1 MNYTPIIMK
10 KILLLTLLTGLG
22 GSLSAQSLTS
32 SDEVSN
38 EFQEVK
44 AVRLTYPAKAESSS
58 ANLIWSEDFSNG
70 IPAGWSQI
78 GTPSLALWEYR
89 GPNTTPND
97 TVGSRGCWAGS
108 LQSGNSGDPIA
119 SPTASNGFMI
129 FDSDFLH
136 SNGDRATNGQG
147 TVPAPHV
154 GRLRTDTIDLS
165 AENGA
170 ELSFYTYARRFQ
182 SLWLIA
188 VSTDGGVTFPDTVEV
203 IPTSEVP
210 LNASTAQN
218 AFYRT
223 NLSNIVANQSY
234 VVLEF
239 IFDGNTPGTGRYF
252 WMIDDI
258 ELNLPPANLL
268 VFTGATAPGTSSES
282 PAHDIIYNG
291 GNGYAQ
297 YLHLPL
303 KQNVPI
309 EFDSNILNYGSAS
322 QSNVK
327 LEVEIWDA
335 NSSLITTLSS
345 PSVTSLNP
353 FDTAY
358 YTTLT
363 TSSWTPSTA
372 GDYTIVYKAVSDS
385 ISSSTTT
392 STDTFNLFIGD
403 KYSLDDR
410 VASNYFGSNTGN
422 NGMIAVGVMYALEQE
437 DTAGPAGFVH
447 LQGVDMLMSCL
458 TDSTADIEIT
468 FFDTAG
474 FVFNSGFP
482 SGAPTLFRRVYS
494 FDGTVPCNL
503 VNFSL
508 EGAQGEPLK
517 LPVGTYYMIVNLYP
531 NATDGVIR
539 FANSNT
545 WGQPAPASVH
555 QNQNGDWFSGFSSG
569 STYPAPHMRLVMS
582 EPSDISIKEEDLAD
596 FSVYPNPTT
605 GNGFIEFAQ
614 PGTYKLKVLT
624 MLGQEVHSQV
634 LNLNANEK
642 AELDLDQL
650 SNGIYLVSISNAQ
663 GDTKTVQLTI
673 QN

>member
-1 MNYTPIIMK
+1 MK
-10 KILLLTLLTGLG
+10 KILLLTLITGLG
-22 GSLSAQSLTS
+22 SSLAAQHITN
-32 SDEVSN
+32 SDAVSN
-38 EFQEVK
+38 EYQEAK

-58 ANLIWSEDFSNG
+58 TSLIWSEDFSNG
-70 IPAGWSQI
+70 IPAGWSQA
-78 GTPSLALWEYR
+78 GTPALALWEYR
-89 GPNTTPND
+89 GPNTAPND

-108 LQSGNSGDPIA
+108 LQSGNTGDPIA

-170 ELSFYTYARRFQ
+170 ELSFYTYARRYQ
-182 SLWLIA
+182 SVWLIA
-188 VSTDGGVTFPDTVEV
+188 VSIDGGVTFPDTVEV
-203 IPTSEVP
+203 IPATEVP
-210 LNASTAQN
+210 LNSSTAQN

-239 IFDGNTPGTGRYF
+239 IFEGAASGSGRYF

-268 VFTGATAPGTSSES
+268 VFTGAIAPGTNSAS
-282 PAHDIIYNG
+282 PAHDIIFNSG
-291 GNGYAQ
+291 SGSAK

-309 EFDSNILNYGSAS
+309 EFDSNILNYGSAT
-322 QSNVK
+322 QNNVK
-327 LEVEIWDA
+327 LEVEIWDT
-335 NSSLITTLSS
+335 NSTLVTTLSS
-345 PSVTSLNP
+345 PSVAVLNP

-363 TSSWTPSTA
+363 TSSWSATAA

-385 ISSSTTT
+385 ISSSNTTVA
-392 STDTFNLFIGD
+392 DTFQLYVGD
-403 KYSLDDR
+403 KYSLDDDL
-410 VASNYFGSNTGN
+410 VSNYFGSNTGN
-422 NGMIAVGVMYALEQE
+422 NGMIAIGVMYALEQE
-437 DTAGPAGFVH
+437 DTAGQSGFVH
-447 LQGVDMLMSCL
+447 LQGAEMLMSCL
-458 TDSTADIEIT
+458 TDSTADIEIAI
-468 FFDTAG
+468 FDTAG
-474 FVFNSGFP
+474 FVFNAGFP
-482 SGAPTLFRRVYS
+482 STAIALFRKTYS
-494 FDGTVPCNL
+494 FDGAMPCNL
-503 VNFSL
+503 VNFSFEDNL
-508 EGAQGEPLK
+508 GEPLK
-517 LPVGTYYMIVNLYP
+517 LPVGTYYMVVNLYP

-545 WGQPAPASVH
+545 WSQPASASVH

-569 STYPAPHMRLVMS
+569 STYPAPLMRLVMS
-582 EPSDISIKEEDLAD
+582 DPSDISIKEEDLAD

-605 GNGFIEFAQ
+605 GYGFIEFVQ
-614 PGTYKLKVLT
+614 PGTYQLKVLT
-624 MLGQEVHSQV
+624 MLGQEVHSQE

-642 AELDLDQL
+642 AELDLGKL